1 MYFNLIE
8 KTLKNYL
15 IHIVCGIVFTFLI
28 VCLQGVALNNRI
40 YFLIPILTFSMFLV
54 CIYILVINHIFMMK
68 KIVIKIKW
76 LLYKEQEKQ
85 YPILSFILDNIDDI
99 DSIIKNILDCFL

>member
-1 MYFNLIE
+1 
-8 KTLKNYL
+8 
-15 IHIVCGIVFTFLI
+15 
-28 VCLQGVALNNRI
+28 
-40 YFLIPILTFSMFLV
+40 
-54 CIYILVINHIFMMK
+54 MK

-99 DSIIKNILDCFL
+99 DSIIKKHFRLFSLEVCGGFIHRINTVQKTNLANTEV

>member
-1 MYFNLIE
+1 
-8 KTLKNYL
+8 
-15 IHIVCGIVFTFLI
+15 
-28 VCLQGVALNNRI
+28 
-40 YFLIPILTFSMFLV
+40 
-54 CIYILVINHIFMMK
+54 MK

-99 DSIIKNILDCFL
+99 DSIIKNILDCFQNMYAVALSTA

>member
-1 MYFNLIE
+1 
-8 KTLKNYL
+8 
-15 IHIVCGIVFTFLI
+15 
-28 VCLQGVALNNRI
+28 
-40 YFLIPILTFSMFLV
+40 
-54 CIYILVINHIFMMK
+54 MK

-99 DSIIKNILDCFL
+99 DSIIKNILDCFLNGIYAVAFYPPHKYRSENKFGKYRSVKVSRLVNGKAFELNI